1 MPLGLGIGRLV
12 FRDAVL
18 AGQPVEGQQ
27 RPSVGCGIK
36 WRPGNEP
43 DYSFG

>member
-1 MPLGLGIGRLV
+1 VTGGDLRAAI
-12 FRDAVL
+12 DAVL
-18 AGQPVEGQQ
+18 HGMPVSDDQ

-43 DYSFG
+43 TFG